1 MNSGRDYPLRYT
13 ESGMIFMDG
22 RDDCD
27 AIVDEMLRIDYDKE
41 FCVSLDW
48 NIGFVTA
55 LMRSGFLVMSET
67 IDTGDTSQ
75 GKSVYCDILL
85 PKLHLTRSVLFFEEL
100 HIKRSVRGVLDRYE
114 LVYDRDYKT
123 IVNKC
128 LETHGDGWLTST
140 LLDTMA
146 EMRGLAAWPVRPVSF
161 GAYRDGVL
169 KAGEFGIRCGNVYTS
184 YSGFKEEN
192 NAGTAQMIL
201 MVRYLAD
208 HGFGFLDFGMP
219 LDYKCDLGARNVR
232 PDEFVKLFRAWRG

>member
-1 MNSGRDYPLRYT
+1 MNSGYPLRYT

-27 AIVDEMLRIDYDKE
+27 AVVDEMLRLDYNEE

-75 GKSVYCDILL
+75 GKPVYCDILL
-85 PKLHLTRSVLFFEEL
+85 PKLHLTRSVLFFDEL
-100 HIKRSVRGVLDRYE
+100 HVKKSIRGVLGRYE
-114 LVYDRDYKT
+114 LVYDRDYQT
-123 IVNKC
+123 IVDKC
-128 LETHGDGWLTST
+128 LETHGDGWLTPT

-146 EMRGLAAWPVRPVSF
+146 EMRGRGGWPVRPVSF

-201 MVRYLAD
+201 MVRYMAD
-208 HGFGFLDFGMP
+208 QGFGFLDFGMP
-219 LDYKCDLGARNVR
+219 LDYKGDLGARNVC
-232 PDEFVKLFRAWRG
+232 PGEFVELFRAWRD